1 MHRTITLAAI
11 ALALPLLGGCASIVN
26 GTTQAVSVSSDPP
39 GARVEVDG
47 DPQGSTPLS
56 MELKRKHNHLI
67 TISMDGYQT
76 EQVAVNKVMSGAV
89 AGNILAGGFIG
100 WGIDAANG
108 SQYKLKPD
116 TIAVV
121 LRPGETDERSLV
133 ASVDEID
140 TPTRLRQLESMRNE
154 GLITDDE
161 YQATRRAIIE
171 KLDD

>member
-11 ALALPLLGGCASIVN
+11 TLALPLLGGCASIVN

-47 DPQGSTPLS
+47 DPQGSTPIS

-67 TISMDGYQT
+67 TITMDGYQT
-76 EQVAVNKVMSGAV
+76 EQIAVNKVMSGAV

-100 WGIDAANG
+100 WGIDAASG
-108 SQYKLKPD
+108 AQYKLKPD

-121 LRPGETDERSLV
+121 LRPGKTDERSLI
-133 ASVDEID
+133 ASVDELD
-140 TPTRLRQLESMRNE
+140 TGTRLRQLEALRDE
-154 GLITDDE
+154 GAITDDE
-161 YQATRRAIIE
+161 YAATRKAILE
-171 KLDD
+171 SMAE